1 VTTVVHQIIPN
12 FVSGDASS
20 LAALHLR
27 RLLRRLG
34 HAGEIYTLDVEP
46 PLSSL
51 VKPVSLLR
59 PTSEDW
65 VLYHHGI
72 ASPLSGTILHLRC
85 RRAVV
90 YHNITPARLYPH
102 APFGEALVSGRAQLK
117 AMANHLDV
125 AIADS
130 EFNAQELRANG
141 YQNVHVVPLFVD
153 PERFASDRA
162 DPTELKRLRQ
172 KQPVVLS
179 VGRVLPH
186 KRFEDLL
193 AMQAELLRLQPH
205 AQLVIAGEYQSGN
218 SYFRQ
223 LRTRVRKLKNVE
235 FLGKVSH
242 PKLVAAYRAASVFVS
257 MSEHEGFGVPLVEA
271 MAAEVPVM
279 AFGAAAVPETMDGSG
294 VVFTEKHFAFLAELA
309 NELIAPS
316 ALRKAVLRA
325 QQRRLH
331 AFSADRALQALRLA
345 LPPSPRVKAKRTE
358 RRRVAFVIQRYGD
371 VIGGA
376 ELLARWVA
384 QRLSARWDITVLT
397 TCAKDH
403 LSWANEFPAGA
414 SRDGPVRVIRFP
426 CERARDLPSFGAL
439 SGQLFARPTDYT
451 EEERWVAEQGPLVP
465 ELMRYLDEHQC
476 DFAAFI
482 FFTYLYASTVWGLPL
497 VAKRAILVPTVHD
510 EPPLRFGVYRDVFS
524 VPSALLCST
533 PEEQA
538 LIDQRFPQHART
550 RLAGVGIDAPPGN
563 ASRFRKRFHLPSP
576 YLMYVGR
583 IETGKGI
590 RKLLRCYASLR
601 QELQDPPELVLGG
614 SGRMTINEPGVR
626 CLGPIS
632 EQEKLDGLAGAAAVV
647 VPSRYESLSLLA
659 LEAFSQGTP
668 VLANGE
674 SEVLSGHIERSGAGF
689 TYLDAASFIEG
700 FRKANA
706 DRERLGRRGLTYAR
720 RHTWKRVLDVYEQE
734 LARIQPESQ

>member
-1 VTTVVHQIIPN
+1 MVAPPRSFLDAPLKAIDCDTPLTTVVHQVIPN

-46 PLSSL
+46 ALSSL

-90 YHNITPARLYPH
+90 YHNITPARLYPR
-102 APFGEALVSGRAQLK
+102 ASFGEALVSGRAQLK

-153 PERFASDRA
+153 PERFASDQA
-162 DPTELKRLRQ
+162 DPPELKRLRQ

-193 AMQAELLRLQPH
+193 ALQAELLRLQPH
-205 AQLVIAGEYQSGN
+205 AQLVIAGEYQPGN

-223 LRTRVRKLKNVE
+223 LRMRVCKLKNVE
-235 FLGKVSH
+235 FLGKVPH
-242 PKLVAAYRAASVFVS
+242 PQLIAAYRAASVFVS

-271 MAAEVPVM
+271 MAAEVPVR
-279 AFGAAAVPETMDGSG
+279 ARPILRLGGPAQLRTRAAV
-294 VVFTEKHFAFLAELA
+294 AE
-309 NELIAPS
+309 
-316 ALRKAVLRA
+316 
-325 QQRRLH
+325 
-331 AFSADRALQALRLA
+331 RALQALKSA
-345 LPPSPRVKAKRTE
+345 LPLTSRLKVKKAQ
-358 RRRVAFVIQRYGD
+358 RRRVAIVIQRYGD

-384 QRLSARWDITVLT
+384 QRLSARWDMTVLT

-403 LSWANEFPAGA
+403 LSWANEFPAGG
-414 SRDGPVRVIRFP
+414 SRDGQVRVIRFP
-426 CERARDLPSFGAL
+426 CERSRDLLSFNAL

-465 ELMRYLDEHQC
+465 GLMRHLDEHQG

-497 VAKRAILVPTVHD
+497 VGKRAILVPTVHD
-510 EPPLRFGVYRDVFS
+510 EPPLRFGVYREVFS
-524 VPSALLCST
+524 LPSAMLCST

-538 LIDQRFPQHART
+538 LIHQRFPQHART
-550 RLAGVGIDAPPGN
+550 RIAGVGIDQRPGIP
-563 ASRFRKRFHLPSP
+563 SRFRKRFHLASP

-583 IETGKGI
+583 IEAGKGI
-590 RKLLRCYASLR
+590 RELLRCYASLR
-601 QELQDPPELVLGG
+601 RELQDPPELVLGG
-614 SGRMTINEPGVR
+614 SGRMTINQPGVR

-632 EQEKLDGLAGAAAVV
+632 EQEKLDGLAGAAAAV

-659 LEAFSQGTP
+659 LEAFSQATP

-720 RHTWKRVLDVYEQE
+720 RHSWKRVLDVYEQE
-734 LARIQPESQ
+734 LARIQRGSQ